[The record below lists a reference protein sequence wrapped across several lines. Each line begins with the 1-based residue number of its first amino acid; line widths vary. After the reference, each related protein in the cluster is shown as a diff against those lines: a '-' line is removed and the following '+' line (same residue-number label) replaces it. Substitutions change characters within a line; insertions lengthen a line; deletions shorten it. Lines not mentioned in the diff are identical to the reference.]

1 MRPAM
6 ATAAR
11 TPTTI
16 PAIAPPEIVGLSS
29 VLLGAL
35 VAEEELAASVASAV
49 GVVAIVGVDEE
60 VVSVNDGEADVEES
74 DLVGDAEADI
84 EDVEDSKAEVLFFTL
99 NDKRSALETW
109 SGQG

>member
-1 MRPAM
+1 MSPAI

-16 PAIAPPEIVGLSS
+16 PAIAPLEIVGLS
-29 VLLGAL
+29 LDALG
-35 VAEEELAASVASAV
+35 AEEELAASVASAV
-49 GVVAIVGVDEE
+49 GVVAIVGVGEE
-60 VVSVNDGEADVEES
+60 VVSVDDGEADVEES
-74 DLVGDAEADI
+74 ELVGDGEADI

>member
-1 MRPAM
+1 M

-16 PAIAPPEIVGLSS
+16 PATAPPEIVGLSS
-29 VLLGAL
+29 VLLDAL
-35 VAEEELAASVASAV
+35 VAEEELAAWVASAV
-49 GVVAIVGVDEE
+49 GVVTTMGVGEE
-60 VVSVNDGEADVEES
+60 LVSVDDREADVEES
-74 DLVGDAEADI
+74 AAGADEEPDV